1 MLQPIQRR
9 FRKEEALEESRS
21 LLLNLLMISWGVIT
35 AFLVVLV
42 VYRGT
47 LSSKEDDQ
55 IFIDA
60 AEQHHYQDQLAII
73 ARISRLT
80 KPIIALAVVSG
91 ALLLASAG
99 VWIYQGFK
107 SF

>member
-1 MLQPIQRR
+1 M
-9 FRKEEALEESRS
+9 EASRS
-21 LLLNLLMISWGVIT
+21 LVLDMLMSSWGVIT
-35 AFLVVLV
+35 VVLVVLV

-60 AEQHHYQDQLAII
+60 AEQHHYQEQLVII

-80 KPIIALAVVSG
+80 RPIIALSVVSG
-91 ALLLASAG
+91 VLLLASVG
-99 VWIYQGFK
+99 VWIYQAFL

>member
-1 MLQPIQRR
+1 MEQSL
-9 FRKEEALEESRS
+9 ALT
-21 LLLNLLMISWGVIT
+21 LLMISWSVIT
-35 AFLVVLV
+35 VTLVILV

-47 LSSKEDDQ
+47 LSSREDDQ
-55 IFIDA
+55 IFLDA
-60 AEQHHYQDQLAII
+60 AEQHHYQDQQAII

-91 ALLLASAG
+91 VLLLASASL
-99 VWIYQGFK
+99 WMYQGFK

>member
-1 MLQPIQRR
+1 MLDT
-9 FRKEEALEESRS
+9 
-21 LLLNLLMISWGVIT
+21 LMIAWGVIT
-35 AFLVVLV
+35 VVLVMLV

-60 AEQHHYQDQLAII
+60 AEQHHYQEQVAII
-73 ARISRLT
+73 ERISRLT
-80 KPIIALAVVSG
+80 KPIIALSVVSG

-99 VWIYQGFK
+99 VWIYQAFR

>member
-1 MLQPIQRR
+1 M
-9 FRKEEALEESRS
+9 EESRS
-21 LLLNLLMISWGVIT
+21 LILDLLMISWGVIT
-35 AFLVVLV
+35 AVLVVLV

-60 AEQHHYQDQLAII
+60 AEQHHYQDQQVII

-80 KPIIALAVVSG
+80 RPIIALAVVSG

-99 VWIYQGFK
+99 LWIYQGFK

>member
-1 MLQPIQRR
+1 M
-9 FRKEEALEESRS
+9 EESRS
-21 LLLNLLMISWGVIT
+21 LMLDLLMISWGVIT

-60 AEQHHYQDQLAII
+60 AEQHHFQEQQVII
-73 ARISRLT
+73 ARMSRLT
-80 KPIIALAVVSG
+80 RPIIALAVVSG

-99 VWIYQGFK
+99 LWIYEGFK

>member
-1 MLQPIQRR
+1 MEQ
-9 FRKEEALEESRS
+9 SDS
-21 LLLNLLMISWGVIT
+21 LVLTLLMISWGVVTVILT
-35 AFLVVLV
+35 VLV
-42 VYRGT
+42 IYRAT
-47 LSSKEDDQ
+47 LSSREDDQ

-60 AEQHHYQDQLAII
+60 AEQHHYKEQQAII

-80 KPIIALAVVSG
+80 GPIITLAVVSG

-99 VWIYQGFK
+99 IWLYRGFK

>member
-1 MLQPIQRR
+1 
-9 FRKEEALEESRS
+9 
-21 LLLNLLMISWGVIT
+21 MISWGVIT
-35 AFLVVLV
+35 AFLVILV
-42 VYRGT
+42 SYRGT

-60 AEQHHYQDQLAII
+60 AEQHHYQKQLVII

-80 KPIIALAVVSG
+80 KPIIALAVMSG

-99 VWIYQGFK
+99 VWIYQAYK

>member
-1 MLQPIQRR
+1 M
-9 FRKEEALEESRS
+9 EASRS
-21 LLLNLLMISWGVIT
+21 LILDLLMISWSVIT
-35 AFLVVLV
+35 VVLVVLV

-60 AEQHHYQDQLAII
+60 AEQHHYEEQLVII

-80 KPIIALAVVSG
+80 RPIIALAVVSG

>member
-1 MLQPIQRR
+1 MD
-9 FRKEEALEESRS
+9 ESHS
-21 LLLNLLMISWGVIT
+21 LTLTLLMISWGVIT
-35 AFLVVLV
+35 AALAVLV
-42 VYRGT
+42 IYRGT

-60 AEQHHYQDQLAII
+60 AEQHHYQEQLAII

-80 KPIIALAVVSG
+80 KPIIALAALSG
-91 ALLLASAG
+91 ALLIASASI
-99 VWIYQGFK
+99 WLYNGFK